1 MECKQVITGNI
12 TGIYDM
18 SGGTAEFIAAY
29 VDNVNVSGGA
39 SIINAPSKY
48 KDVYLLEAV
57 IYHN

>member
-1 MECKQVITGNI
+1 
-12 TGIYDM
+12 M

-48 KDVYLLEAV
+48 KDVYLLGGSDISQLNYEA
-57 IYHN
+57 NK